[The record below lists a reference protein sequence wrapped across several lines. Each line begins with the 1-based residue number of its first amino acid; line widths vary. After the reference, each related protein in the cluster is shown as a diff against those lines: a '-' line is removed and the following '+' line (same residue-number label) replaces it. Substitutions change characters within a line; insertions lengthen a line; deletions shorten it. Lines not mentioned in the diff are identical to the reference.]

1 MNIELSEVE
10 IKLIVQALKI
20 WHGDFPSSNCT
31 ASLVWEKELAQLI
44 EKFAPYLS
52 KE

>member
-1 MNIELSEVE
+1 MINIELLEVE

-31 ASLVWEKELAQLI
+31 ASTIWEKELKQLI
-44 EKFAPYLS
+44 EKLEPYLN
-52 KE
+52 